1 MDIKRKKRNPQRTVS
16 MNNIHKKIFC
26 TQLILIITLALFL
39 GVSGTLIN
47 IHFEVQKRDQNLQ
60 NIAEAV
66 ANSPLI
72 DEKIENPDD
81 EKTTNTLNE
90 YLDSLKFSLDNIDAI
105 SFVSRDNI
113 RLYHSN
119 HDLIGTEYD
128 GTVPEFEKNLKEY
141 YTANETGPSGSQR
154 RAYAAV
160 YDKSGNYTGF
170 VMAILL
176 LENIKAETLQ
186 ILLIFAL
193 ITIAAILMELI
204 ISAELSNS
212 IKKSLH
218 GYEPN
223 VFSAMFQIRD
233 NILESL
239 NEGVLAVDKN
249 GIVQFANRSA
259 AKMLGK
265 RRSDELINIPFSDC
279 CNDSFIKNVI
289 STGQKEFNIQ
299 EQSIDNTNV
308 LIDCVPIKEEN
319 EVIGA
324 AAILHNREEYTK
336 LMEDLAGTR
345 YLVDSMRA
353 NNHDFTNKLHVILGL
368 IQMEMYD
375 EAVSYIENISIVQR
389 ETISKIMSVVDEPSI
404 AALLIGKS
412 ARASELN
419 IKFVLNGE
427 SHYSKTDFVLPSE
440 LLVTVIGNLIENAY
454 EAMNI
459 KDNAI
464 SKQNELHFG
473 IYSRPDA
480 VMITVDD
487 TGIGIS
493 KSNFEHI
500 FDNGFSTKGE
510 GRGTGLYQV
519 KEMVEGIGGKITVE
533 SQENVGTSF
542 TDSFSK
548 EDLGGALCTRF

>member
-1 MDIKRKKRNPQRTVS
+1 MKIKKNLKNPQKQIS
-16 MNNIHKKIFC
+16 IKNIHRKIFT

-39 GVSGTLIN
+39 GISGTLIN
-47 IHFEVQKRDQNLQ
+47 IHFEVEKRDQNLQ

-66 ANSPLI
+66 ASSPLV
-72 DEKIENPDD
+72 DEKIANPDE
-81 EKTTNTLNE
+81 EKTTALLNE
-90 YLDSLKFSLDNIDAI
+90 YLDSLKISLDNIDVI
-105 SFVSRDNI
+105 SFVSRENI

-119 HDLIGTEYD
+119 HELIGTEYD
-128 GTVPEFEKNLKEY
+128 GAIPEFEKVSKEY
-141 YTANETGPSGSQR
+141 YTANETGPSGSQH

-160 YDKSGNYTGF
+160 YDKNGNYTGF
-170 VMAILL
+170 VMTIML

-186 ILLIFAL
+186 ILFIFAL
-193 ITIAAILMELI
+193 ITIAAILIELI
-204 ISAELSNS
+204 ISAELSSS

-223 VFSAMFQIRD
+223 VFSAMFQVRD

-249 GIVQFANRSA
+249 GVVQFANRSA

-265 RRSDELINIPFSDC
+265 EKTKELANKPFSEC
-279 CNDSFIKNVI
+279 CSDGFIKNVI
-289 STGQKEFNIQ
+289 STGEKEFNIQ
-299 EQSIDNTNV
+299 EQSIDNSNV
-308 LIDCVPIKEEN
+308 LIDCIPIREKDDI
-319 EVIGA
+319 IGA
-324 AAILHNREEYTK
+324 VAILHNREEYTK

-353 NNHDFTNKLHVILGL
+353 NNHDFTNKLHVIMGL
-368 IQMEMYD
+368 IQMGMYN

-419 IKFVLNGE
+419 IKFILSEE
-427 SHYSKTDFVLPSE
+427 SHYSKTDLYLPPE
-440 LLVTVIGNLIENAY
+440 LMVTVIGNLIDNAFD
-454 EAMNI
+454 AMNI
-459 KDNAI
+459 KDI
-464 SKQNELHFG
+464 DRQKELYFC
-473 IYSRPDA
+473 IYSREDA
-480 VMITVDD
+480 LLITIED

-493 KSNFEHI
+493 KDNLEHI

-519 KEMVEGIGGKITVE
+519 KEMVEAIGGKITVE

-542 TDSFSK
+542 TVSFSK
-548 EDLGGALCTRF
+548 

>member
-1 MDIKRKKRNPQRTVS
+1 MKIKKSLKNQYKTIS
-16 MNNIHKKIFC
+16 IKNIHRRIFI
-26 TQLILIITLALFL
+26 TQLVLIVTLALFL

-47 IHFEVQKRDQNLQ
+47 IHFEVEKRDQNLQ

-66 ANSPLI
+66 ASSPLI
-72 DEKIENPDD
+72 DDKIANPDD
-81 EKTTNTLNE
+81 KKTTELLNE
-90 YLDSLKFSLDNIDAI
+90 YLDSLKISLDNIDVI
-105 SFVSRDNI
+105 SFVSRENI

-119 HDLIGTEYD
+119 HELIGTEYD
-128 GTVPEFEKNLKEY
+128 GAIPEFEKVSKEY
-141 YTANETGPSGSQR
+141 YTSNETGPSGSQR

-160 YDKSGNYTGF
+160 YDKNGNYTGF
-170 VMAILL
+170 VMTIML

-186 ILLIFAL
+186 ILFIFAL
-193 ITIAAILMELI
+193 ITVAAILIELI
-204 ISAELSNS
+204 ISAELSSS

-223 VFSAMFQIRD
+223 VFSAMFQVRD

-265 RRSDELINIPFSDC
+265 KKAKELINTPFTDC
-279 CNDSFIKNVI
+279 CNDGFIKNVI
-289 STGQKEFNIQ
+289 STGEKEFNIQ
-299 EQSIDNTNV
+299 EQSIDNSNV
-308 LIDCVPIKEEN
+308 LIDCIPIKEKDDI
-319 EVIGA
+319 IGA
-324 AAILHNREEYTK
+324 VAILHYREEYTK

-353 NNHDFTNKLHVILGL
+353 NNHDFTNKLHVIMGL

-375 EAVSYIENISIVQR
+375 DAVSYIENISIVQR

-419 IKFVLNGE
+419 IKFILNDE
-427 SHYSKTDFVLPSE
+427 SHYSKTDLLLPSE
-440 LLVTVIGNLIENAY
+440 LMVTVIGNLIDNAF
-454 EAMNI
+454 EAINI
-459 KDNAI
+459 KDI
-464 SKQNELHFG
+464 QRQKELRFG
-473 IYSRPDA
+473 IYSRENA
-480 VMITVDD
+480 LLITVED

-493 KSNFEHI
+493 KDNLEHI
-500 FDNGFSTKGE
+500 YDNGFSTKGE

-519 KEMVEGIGGKITVE
+519 KEMVEAIGGKITVE

-542 TDSFSK
+542 TVIFQNKS
-548 EDLGGALCTRF
+548 

>member
-1 MDIKRKKRNPQRTVS
+1 MKIKKNVKNPQKQIS
-16 MNNIHKKIFC
+16 IKNIHRKIFT

-39 GVSGTLIN
+39 GISGTLIN
-47 IHFEVQKRDQNLQ
+47 IHFEIEKRDQNLQ

-66 ANSPLI
+66 ANSPLV
-72 DEKIENPDD
+72 DDKIKNPDD
-81 EKTTNTLNE
+81 KKTTELLNE
-90 YLDSLKFSLDNIDAI
+90 YLDSLKTTLDNIDVI
-105 SFVSRDNI
+105 SFVSRENV

-128 GTVPEFEKNLKEY
+128 GTMPEFEKVSKEY

-160 YDKSGNYTGF
+160 YDKDGNYTGF
-170 VMAILL
+170 VMTIMLL
-176 LENIKAETLQ
+176 KNIKAETLQ
-186 ILLIFAL
+186 ILFIFAL
-193 ITIAAILMELI
+193 ITLAAILMELI

-223 VFSAMFQIRD
+223 VFSAMFQVRD

-259 AKMLGK
+259 AKMLGRK
-265 RRSDELINIPFSDC
+265 KAKELINTPFSDC
-279 CNDSFIKNVI
+279 CNDGFIKNVI
-289 STGQKEFNIQ
+289 NTGEKEFNIQ
-299 EQSIDNTNV
+299 EQSIDNSNV
-308 LIDCVPIKEEN
+308 LIDCIPIREN
-319 EVIGA
+319 EDIIGA
-324 AAILHNREEYTK
+324 VAILHNREEYTK

-353 NNHDFTNKLHVILGL
+353 NNHDFTNKLHVIMGL
-368 IQMEMYD
+368 IQMEMYN

-419 IKFVLNGE
+419 IKFILSEE
-427 SHYSKTDFVLPSE
+427 SHYSKTDLRLPSE
-440 LLVTVIGNLIENAY
+440 LMVTVIGNLIDNAFD
-454 EAMNI
+454 AMNI
-459 KDNAI
+459 KDI
-464 SKQNELHFG
+464 DRQKELRFG
-473 IYSRPDA
+473 IYSREDA
-480 VMITVDD
+480 LLITVDD

-493 KSNFEHI
+493 KNNLKHI

-519 KEMVEGIGGKITVE
+519 KEMLEAVGGKITVE

-542 TDSFSK
+542 TVSFSK
-548 EDLGGALCTRF
+548 

>member
-1 MDIKRKKRNPQRTVS
+1 MKIKTSLKNQYKTIFIK
-16 MNNIHKKIFC
+16 NIHRRIFI
-26 TQLILIITLALFL
+26 TQLVLIVTLALFL

-47 IHFEVQKRDQNLQ
+47 IHFEVEKRDQNLQ

-66 ANSPLI
+66 ASSPLI
-72 DEKIENPDD
+72 DDKIANPDD
-81 EKTTNTLNE
+81 KKTTELLNE
-90 YLDSLKFSLDNIDAI
+90 YLDSLKISLDNIDVI
-105 SFVSRDNI
+105 SFVSRENI

-119 HDLIGTEYD
+119 HELIGTEYD
-128 GTVPEFEKNLKEY
+128 GAIPEFEKVSKEY

-160 YDKSGNYTGF
+160 YDKNGNYTGF
-170 VMAILL
+170 VMTILL

-186 ILLIFAL
+186 ILFIFAL
-193 ITIAAILMELI
+193 ITIAAILIELI
-204 ISAELSNS
+204 ISAELSSS

-223 VFSAMFQIRD
+223 VFSAMFQVRD

-249 GIVQFANRSA
+249 GVVQFANRSA

-265 RRSDELINIPFSDC
+265 KKAKELINTPFTDC
-279 CNDSFIKNVI
+279 CNDGFIKNVI
-289 STGQKEFNIQ
+289 STGEKEFNIQ
-299 EQSIDNTNV
+299 EQSIDNSNV
-308 LIDCVPIKEEN
+308 LIDCIPIKEKDDI
-319 EVIGA
+319 IGA
-324 AAILHNREEYTK
+324 VAILHNREEYTK

-353 NNHDFTNKLHVILGL
+353 NNHDFTNKLHVIMGL

-375 EAVSYIENISIVQR
+375 DAVSYIENISIVQR

-419 IKFVLNGE
+419 IKFILNDE
-427 SHYSKTDFVLPSE
+427 SHYSKTDLLLPSE
-440 LLVTVIGNLIENAY
+440 LMVTVIGNLIDNAF
-454 EAMNI
+454 EAINI
-459 KDNAI
+459 KNI
-464 SKQNELHFG
+464 QRQKELRFG
-473 IYSRPDA
+473 IYSRENA
-480 VMITVDD
+480 LLITVED

-493 KSNFEHI
+493 KDNLEHI
-500 FDNGFSTKGE
+500 YDNGFSTKGE

-519 KEMVEGIGGKITVE
+519 KEMIEAIGGKITVE

-542 TDSFSK
+542 TVIFQNK
-548 EDLGGALCTRF
+548 C

>member
-1 MDIKRKKRNPQRTVS
+1 MKIKKSLKNQYKTIS
-16 MNNIHKKIFC
+16 IKNIHRRIFI
-26 TQLILIITLALFL
+26 TQLVLIVTLALFL

-47 IHFEVQKRDQNLQ
+47 IHFEVEKRDQNLQ

-66 ANSPLI
+66 ASSPLI
-72 DEKIENPDD
+72 DDKIANPDD
-81 EKTTNTLNE
+81 KKTTELLNE
-90 YLDSLKFSLDNIDAI
+90 YLDSLKISLDNIDVI
-105 SFVSRDNI
+105 SFVSRENI

-119 HDLIGTEYD
+119 HELIGTEYD
-128 GTVPEFEKNLKEY
+128 GAIPEFEKVSKEY

-160 YDKSGNYTGF
+160 YDKNGNYTGF
-170 VMAILL
+170 VMTIML

-186 ILLIFAL
+186 ILFIFAL
-193 ITIAAILMELI
+193 ITVAAILIELI
-204 ISAELSNS
+204 ISAELSSS

-223 VFSAMFQIRD
+223 VFSAMFQVRD

-249 GIVQFANRSA
+249 GVVQFANRSA

-265 RRSDELINIPFSDC
+265 KKAKELINTPFTDC
-279 CNDSFIKNVI
+279 CNDGFIKNVI
-289 STGQKEFNIQ
+289 STGEKEFNIQ
-299 EQSIDNTNV
+299 EQSIDNSNV
-308 LIDCVPIKEEN
+308 LIDCIPIKEKDDI
-319 EVIGA
+319 IGA
-324 AAILHNREEYTK
+324 VAILHNREEYTK

-353 NNHDFTNKLHVILGL
+353 NNHDFTNKLHVIMGL

-375 EAVSYIENISIVQR
+375 DAVSYIENISIVQR

-419 IKFVLNGE
+419 IKFILNDE
-427 SHYSKTDFVLPSE
+427 SHYSKTDLLLPSE
-440 LLVTVIGNLIENAY
+440 LMVTVIGNLIDNAF
-454 EAMNI
+454 EAINI
-459 KDNAI
+459 KDI
-464 SKQNELHFG
+464 QRQKELRFG
-473 IYSRPDA
+473 IYSRENA
-480 VMITVDD
+480 LLITVED

-493 KSNFEHI
+493 KDNLEHI
-500 FDNGFSTKGE
+500 YDNGFSTKGE

-519 KEMVEGIGGKITVE
+519 KEMVEAIGGKITVE

-542 TDSFSK
+542 TVIFQNKS
-548 EDLGGALCTRF
+548 

>member
-1 MDIKRKKRNPQRTVS
+1 MKIKKSLKNQYKTIS
-16 MNNIHKKIFC
+16 IKNIHRRIFI
-26 TQLILIITLALFL
+26 TQLVLIVTLALFL

-47 IHFEVQKRDQNLQ
+47 IHFEVEKRDQNLQ

-66 ANSPLI
+66 ASSPLI
-72 DEKIENPDD
+72 DDKIANPDD
-81 EKTTNTLNE
+81 KKTTELLNE
-90 YLDSLKFSLDNIDAI
+90 YLDSLKISLDNIDVI
-105 SFVSRDNI
+105 SFVSRENI

-119 HDLIGTEYD
+119 HELIGTEYD
-128 GTVPEFEKNLKEY
+128 GAIPEFEKVSKEY
-141 YTANETGPSGSQR
+141 YTSNETGPSGSQR

-160 YDKSGNYTGF
+160 YDKNGNYTGF
-170 VMAILL
+170 VMTILL

-186 ILLIFAL
+186 ILFIFAL
-193 ITIAAILMELI
+193 ITIAAILIELI
-204 ISAELSNS
+204 ISAELSSS

-223 VFSAMFQIRD
+223 VFSAMFQVRD

-265 RRSDELINIPFSDC
+265 KKAKELINTPFTDC
-279 CNDSFIKNVI
+279 CNDGFIKNVI
-289 STGQKEFNIQ
+289 STGEKEFNIQ
-299 EQSIDNTNV
+299 EQSIDNSNV
-308 LIDCVPIKEEN
+308 LLDCIPIKEKDDI
-319 EVIGA
+319 IGA
-324 AAILHNREEYTK
+324 VAILHNREEYTK

-353 NNHDFTNKLHVILGL
+353 NNHDFTNKLHVIMGL

-375 EAVSYIENISIVQR
+375 DAVSYIENISIVQR

-419 IKFVLNGE
+419 IKFILNDE
-427 SHYSKTDFVLPSE
+427 SHYSKTDLLLPSE
-440 LLVTVIGNLIENAY
+440 LMVTVIGNLIDNAF
-454 EAMNI
+454 EAINI
-459 KDNAI
+459 KDI
-464 SKQNELHFG
+464 QRQKELRFG
-473 IYSRPDA
+473 IYSRENA
-480 VMITVDD
+480 LLITVED

-493 KSNFEHI
+493 KDNLEHI
-500 FDNGFSTKGE
+500 YDNGFSTKGE

-519 KEMVEGIGGKITVE
+519 KEMVEAIGGKITVE

-542 TDSFSK
+542 TVIFQNKS
-548 EDLGGALCTRF
+548 

>member
-1 MDIKRKKRNPQRTVS
+1 MKIKKNFKIPQKQIS
-16 MNNIHKKIFC
+16 IKNIHRKIFT

-39 GVSGTLIN
+39 GISGTLIN
-47 IHFEVQKRDQNLQ
+47 IHFEIDKRDQNLQ

-66 ANSPLI
+66 ANSPLV
-72 DEKIENPDD
+72 DDKIENPDD
-81 EKTTNTLNE
+81 EKTTELLNE
-90 YLDSLKFSLDNIDAI
+90 YLDSLKTTLDNIDVI
-105 SFVSRDNI
+105 SFVSRDNV

-128 GTVPEFEKNLKEY
+128 GTIPEFEKVSKEY

-160 YDKSGNYTGF
+160 YDKNGNYPGF
-170 VMAILL
+170 VMTIML

-186 ILLIFAL
+186 ILFIFAL
-193 ITIAAILMELI
+193 ITIAAILIELI
-204 ISAELSNS
+204 ISAELSSS

-223 VFSAMFQIRD
+223 VFSAMFQVRD

-249 GIVQFANRSA
+249 GVVQFANRSA

-265 RRSDELINIPFSDC
+265 EKSKELIIAPFTDC
-279 CNDSFIKNVI
+279 CNDGFIQNVI
-289 STGQKEFNIQ
+289 RTGEKEFNIQ
-299 EQSIDNTNV
+299 EQSIDNSNV
-308 LIDCVPIKEEN
+308 LIDCIPIKEKDDI
-319 EVIGA
+319 IGA
-324 AAILHNREEYTK
+324 VAILHNREEYTK

-353 NNHDFTNKLHVILGL
+353 NNHDFTNKLHVIMGL

-375 EAVSYIENISIVQR
+375 DAVSYIENISIVQR

-419 IKFVLNGE
+419 IKFILNDE
-427 SHYSKTDFVLPSE
+427 SHYSKTDLLLPSE
-440 LLVTVIGNLIENAY
+440 LMVTVIGNLIDNAF
-454 EAMNI
+454 EAINI
-459 KDNAI
+459 KDI
-464 SKQNELHFG
+464 QRQKELRFG
-473 IYSRPDA
+473 IYSRENA
-480 VMITVDD
+480 LLITVED

-493 KSNFEHI
+493 KDNLEHI
-500 FDNGFSTKGE
+500 YDNGFSTKGE

-519 KEMVEGIGGKITVE
+519 KEMIEAIGGKITVE

-542 TDSFSK
+542 TVIFQNKS
-548 EDLGGALCTRF
+548 

>member
-1 MDIKRKKRNPQRTVS
+1 MKIKKNLKKPQKRIS
-16 MNNIHKKIFC
+16 IKNIHQKIFT
-26 TQLILIITLALFL
+26 TQLTLIITLALFL
-39 GVSGTLIN
+39 GISGTLIN
-47 IHFEVQKRDQNLQ
+47 IHFEIEKRDQNLQ

-66 ANSPLI
+66 ANSPLV
-72 DEKIENPDD
+72 DDKIKNPDD
-81 EKTTNTLNE
+81 EKTTELLNE
-90 YLDSLKFSLDNIDAI
+90 YLDSLKTTLDNIDVI
-105 SFVSRDNI
+105 SFVSRDNV

-119 HDLIGTEYD
+119 HELIGTEYD
-128 GTVPEFEKNLKEY
+128 GTIPEFEKVSKEY

-160 YDKSGNYTGF
+160 YDKDGNYTGF
-170 VMAILL
+170 VMTIML

-186 ILLIFAL
+186 ILFIFAL

-204 ISAELSNS
+204 ISAELSSS

-223 VFSAMFQIRD
+223 VFSAMFQVRD

-249 GIVQFANRSA
+249 GVVQFANRSA

-265 RRSDELINIPFSDC
+265 KKAKELINTPFTEC
-279 CNDSFIKNVI
+279 CNDAFIKNVI
-289 STGQKEFNIQ
+289 STGEKEFNIQ
-299 EQSIDNTNV
+299 EQSIDNSNV
-308 LIDCVPIKEEN
+308 LIDCIPIREN
-319 EVIGA
+319 EDIIGA
-324 AAILHNREEYTK
+324 VAILHNREEYTK

-353 NNHDFTNKLHVILGL
+353 NNHDFTNKLHVIMGL
-368 IQMEMYD
+368 IQMELYN

-419 IKFVLNGE
+419 IKFILSEE
-427 SHYSKTDFVLPSE
+427 SHYSKTDLYLPSE
-440 LLVTVIGNLIENAY
+440 LMVTIVGNLIDNAFD
-454 EAMNI
+454 AMNI
-459 KDNAI
+459 KDIARQ
-464 SKQNELHFG
+464 KELHFG
-473 IYSRPDA
+473 IYSREDA
-480 VMITVDD
+480 LLITVDD
-487 TGIGIS
+487 TGVGIS
-493 KSNFEHI
+493 KNNLEHI

-519 KEMVEGIGGKITVE
+519 KEMLEAVGGKITVE

-542 TDSFSK
+542 TVSFSK
-548 EDLGGALCTRF
+548 

>member
-1 MDIKRKKRNPQRTVS
+1 MKIKKNLKNHHKTIS
-16 MNNIHKKIFC
+16 IKNIYRRIFI
-26 TQLILIITLALFL
+26 TQLVLIVTLALFL

-47 IHFEVQKRDQNLQ
+47 IHFEVEKRDQNLQ

-66 ANSPLI
+66 ASSPLI
-72 DEKIENPDD
+72 DDKIANPDD
-81 EKTTNTLNE
+81 KKTTELLNE
-90 YLDSLKFSLDNIDAI
+90 YLDSLKISLDNIDVI
-105 SFVSRDNI
+105 SFVSRENI

-119 HDLIGTEYD
+119 HELIGTEYD
-128 GTVPEFEKNLKEY
+128 GAIPKFEKVSKEY

-160 YDKSGNYTGF
+160 YDKNGNYTGF
-170 VMAILL
+170 VMTILL

-186 ILLIFAL
+186 ILFIFAL
-193 ITIAAILMELI
+193 ITIAAILIELI
-204 ISAELSNS
+204 ISAELSSS

-223 VFSAMFQIRD
+223 VFSAMFQVRD

-265 RRSDELINIPFSDC
+265 KKAKELINTPFTDC
-279 CNDSFIKNVI
+279 CNDGFIKNVI
-289 STGQKEFNIQ
+289 STGEKEFNIQ
-299 EQSIDNTNV
+299 EQSIDNSNV
-308 LIDCVPIKEEN
+308 LIDCIPIKEKDDI
-319 EVIGA
+319 IGA
-324 AAILHNREEYTK
+324 VAILHNREEYTK

-353 NNHDFTNKLHVILGL
+353 NNHDFTNKLHVIMGL

-375 EAVSYIENISIVQR
+375 DAVSYIENISIVQR

-419 IKFVLNGE
+419 IKFILNDE
-427 SHYSKTDFVLPSE
+427 SHYSKTDLLLPSE
-440 LLVTVIGNLIENAY
+440 LMVTVIGNLIDNAF
-454 EAMNI
+454 EAINI
-459 KDNAI
+459 KDI
-464 SKQNELHFG
+464 QRQKELRFG
-473 IYSRPDA
+473 IYSRENA
-480 VMITVDD
+480 LLITVED

-493 KSNFEHI
+493 KDNLEHI
-500 FDNGFSTKGE
+500 YDNGFSTKGE

-519 KEMVEGIGGKITVE
+519 KEMVEAIGGKITVE

-542 TDSFSK
+542 TVIFQNKS
-548 EDLGGALCTRF
+548 

>member
-1 MDIKRKKRNPQRTVS
+1 MKIKKNLKNHHKTIS
-16 MNNIHKKIFC
+16 IKNIYRRIFI
-26 TQLILIITLALFL
+26 TQLVLIVTLALFL

-47 IHFEVQKRDQNLQ
+47 IHFEVEKRDQNLQ

-66 ANSPLI
+66 ASSPLI
-72 DEKIENPDD
+72 DDKIANPDD
-81 EKTTNTLNE
+81 KKTTELLNE
-90 YLDSLKFSLDNIDAI
+90 YLDSLKISLDNIDVI
-105 SFVSRDNI
+105 SFVNRENI

-119 HDLIGTEYD
+119 HELIGTEYD
-128 GTVPEFEKNLKEY
+128 GAIPKFEKVSKEY

-160 YDKSGNYTGF
+160 YDKNGNYTGF
-170 VMAILL
+170 VMTIML

-186 ILLIFAL
+186 ILFIFAL
-193 ITIAAILMELI
+193 ITIAAILIELI
-204 ISAELSNS
+204 ISAELSSS

-223 VFSAMFQIRD
+223 VFSAMFQVRD

-249 GIVQFANRSA
+249 GVVQFANRSA

-265 RRSDELINIPFSDC
+265 KKVTELINTPFTDC
-279 CNDSFIKNVI
+279 CNDGFIKNVI
-289 STGQKEFNIQ
+289 STGEKEFNIQ
-299 EQSIDNTNV
+299 EQSIDNSNI
-308 LIDCVPIKEEN
+308 LIDCIPIREKDDI
-319 EVIGA
+319 IGA
-324 AAILHNREEYTK
+324 VAILHNREEYTK

-353 NNHDFTNKLHVILGL
+353 NNHDFTNKLHVIMGL

-375 EAVSYIENISIVQR
+375 DAVSYIENISIVQR

-419 IKFVLNGE
+419 IKFILNDE
-427 SHYSKTDFVLPSE
+427 SHYSKTDLLLPSE
-440 LLVTVIGNLIENAY
+440 LMVTVIGNLIDNAF
-454 EAMNI
+454 EAINI
-459 KDNAI
+459 KDI
-464 SKQNELHFG
+464 QRQKELRFG
-473 IYSRPDA
+473 IYSRENA
-480 VMITVDD
+480 LLITVED

-493 KSNFEHI
+493 KDNLEHI
-500 FDNGFSTKGE
+500 YDNGFSTKGE

-519 KEMVEGIGGKITVE
+519 KEMVEAIGGKITVE

-542 TDSFSK
+542 TVIFQNKS
-548 EDLGGALCTRF
+548 

>member
-1 MDIKRKKRNPQRTVS
+1 MKIKKSLKNQYKTIS
-16 MNNIHKKIFC
+16 IKNIHRRIFI
-26 TQLILIITLALFL
+26 TQLVLIVTLALFL

-47 IHFEVQKRDQNLQ
+47 IHFEVEKRDQNLQ

-66 ANSPLI
+66 ASSPLI
-72 DEKIENPDD
+72 DDKIANPDD
-81 EKTTNTLNE
+81 KKTTELLNE
-90 YLDSLKFSLDNIDAI
+90 YLDSLKISLDNIDVI
-105 SFVSRDNI
+105 SFVSRENI

-119 HDLIGTEYD
+119 HELIGTEYD
-128 GTVPEFEKNLKEY
+128 GAIPEFEKVSKEY
-141 YTANETGPSGSQR
+141 YTSNETGPSGSQR

-160 YDKSGNYTGF
+160 YDKNGNYTGF
-170 VMAILL
+170 VMTILL

-186 ILLIFAL
+186 ILFIFAL
-193 ITIAAILMELI
+193 ITIAAILIELI
-204 ISAELSNS
+204 ISAELSSS

-223 VFSAMFQIRD
+223 VFSAMFQVRD

-249 GIVQFANRSA
+249 GVVQFANRSA

-265 RRSDELINIPFSDC
+265 KKAKELINTPFTDC
-279 CNDSFIKNVI
+279 CNDGFIKNVI
-289 STGQKEFNIQ
+289 STGEKEFNIQ
-299 EQSIDNTNV
+299 EQSIDNSNV
-308 LIDCVPIKEEN
+308 LIDCIPIKEKDDI
-319 EVIGA
+319 IGA
-324 AAILHNREEYTK
+324 VAILHNREEYTK

-353 NNHDFTNKLHVILGL
+353 NNHDFTNKLHVIMGL

-375 EAVSYIENISIVQR
+375 DAVSYIENISIVQR

-419 IKFVLNGE
+419 IKFILNDE
-427 SHYSKTDFVLPSE
+427 SHYSKTDLLLPSE
-440 LLVTVIGNLIENAY
+440 LMVTVIGNLIDNAF
-454 EAMNI
+454 EAINI
-459 KDNAI
+459 KNI
-464 SKQNELHFG
+464 QRQKELRFG
-473 IYSRPDA
+473 IYSRENA
-480 VMITVDD
+480 LLITVED

-493 KSNFEHI
+493 KDNLEHI
-500 FDNGFSTKGE
+500 YDNGFSTKGE

-519 KEMVEGIGGKITVE
+519 KEMVEAIGGKITVE

-542 TDSFSK
+542 TVIFQNKS
-548 EDLGGALCTRF
+548 

>member
-1 MDIKRKKRNPQRTVS
+1 MKIKKNLKNHHKTIS
-16 MNNIHKKIFC
+16 IKNIYRRIFI
-26 TQLILIITLALFL
+26 TQLVLIVTLALFL

-47 IHFEVQKRDQNLQ
+47 IHFEVEKRDQNLQ

-66 ANSPLI
+66 ASSPLI
-72 DEKIENPDD
+72 DDKIANPDD
-81 EKTTNTLNE
+81 KKTTELLNE
-90 YLDSLKFSLDNIDAI
+90 YLDSLKISLDNIDVI
-105 SFVSRDNI
+105 SFVSRENI

-119 HDLIGTEYD
+119 HELIGTEYD
-128 GTVPEFEKNLKEY
+128 GAIPEFERVSKEY
-141 YTANETGPSGSQR
+141 YTSNETGPSGSQR

-160 YDKSGNYTGF
+160 YDKNGNYTGF
-170 VMAILL
+170 VMTILL

-186 ILLIFAL
+186 ILFIFAL
-193 ITIAAILMELI
+193 ITIAAILIELI
-204 ISAELSNS
+204 ISAELSSS

-223 VFSAMFQIRD
+223 VFSAMFQVRD

-265 RRSDELINIPFSDC
+265 KKAKELINTPFTDC
-279 CNDSFIKNVI
+279 CNDGFIKNVI
-289 STGQKEFNIQ
+289 STGEKEFNIQ
-299 EQSIDNTNV
+299 EQSIDNSNV
-308 LIDCVPIKEEN
+308 LIDCIPIKEKDDI
-319 EVIGA
+319 IGA
-324 AAILHNREEYTK
+324 VAILHNREEYTK

-353 NNHDFTNKLHVILGL
+353 NNHDFTNKLHVIMGL

-375 EAVSYIENISIVQR
+375 DAVSYIENISIVQR

-419 IKFVLNGE
+419 IKFILNDE
-427 SHYSKTDFVLPSE
+427 SHYSKTDLLLPSE
-440 LLVTVIGNLIENAY
+440 LMVTVIGNLIDNAF
-454 EAMNI
+454 EAINI
-459 KDNAI
+459 KDI
-464 SKQNELHFG
+464 QRQKELRFG
-473 IYSRPDA
+473 IYSRENA
-480 VMITVDD
+480 LLITVED

-493 KSNFEHI
+493 KDNLEHI
-500 FDNGFSTKGE
+500 YDNGFSTKGE

-519 KEMVEGIGGKITVE
+519 KEMVEAIGGKITVE

-542 TDSFSK
+542 TVIFQNKS
-548 EDLGGALCTRF
+548 

>member
-1 MDIKRKKRNPQRTVS
+1 MKIKKSLKNQYKTIS
-16 MNNIHKKIFC
+16 IKNIHRRIFI
-26 TQLILIITLALFL
+26 TQLVLIVTLALFL

-47 IHFEVQKRDQNLQ
+47 IHFEVEKRDQNLQ

-66 ANSPLI
+66 ASSPLI
-72 DEKIENPDD
+72 DDKIANPDD
-81 EKTTNTLNE
+81 KKTTELLNE
-90 YLDSLKFSLDNIDAI
+90 YLDSLKISLDNIDVI
-105 SFVSRDNI
+105 SFVSRENI

-119 HDLIGTEYD
+119 HELIGTEYD
-128 GTVPEFEKNLKEY
+128 GAIPEFEKVSKEY
-141 YTANETGPSGSQR
+141 YTSNETGPSGSQR

-160 YDKSGNYTGF
+160 YDKNGNYTGF
-170 VMAILL
+170 VMTILL

-186 ILLIFAL
+186 ILFIFAL
-193 ITIAAILMELI
+193 ITIAAILIELI
-204 ISAELSNS
+204 ISAELSSS

-223 VFSAMFQIRD
+223 VFSAMFQVRD

-249 GIVQFANRSA
+249 GVVQFANRSA
-259 AKMLGK
+259 AKIFGK
-265 RRSDELINIPFSDC
+265 KKAKELINTPFTDC
-279 CNDSFIKNVI
+279 CNDGFIKNVI
-289 STGQKEFNIQ
+289 STGEKEFNIQ
-299 EQSIDNTNV
+299 EQSIDNSNV
-308 LIDCVPIKEEN
+308 LIDCIPIKEKDDI
-319 EVIGA
+319 IGA
-324 AAILHNREEYTK
+324 VAILHNREEYTK

-353 NNHDFTNKLHVILGL
+353 NNHDFTNKLHVIMGL

-375 EAVSYIENISIVQR
+375 DAVSYIENISIVQR

-419 IKFVLNGE
+419 IKFILNDE
-427 SHYSKTDFVLPSE
+427 SHYSKTDLLLPSE
-440 LLVTVIGNLIENAY
+440 LMVTVIGNLIDNAF
-454 EAMNI
+454 EAINI
-459 KDNAI
+459 KDI
-464 SKQNELHFG
+464 QRQKELRFG
-473 IYSRPDA
+473 IYSRENA
-480 VMITVDD
+480 LLITVED

-493 KSNFEHI
+493 KDNLEHI
-500 FDNGFSTKGE
+500 YDNGFSTKGE

-519 KEMVEGIGGKITVE
+519 KEMVEAIGGKITVE

-542 TDSFSK
+542 TVIFQNKS
-548 EDLGGALCTRF
+548 

>member
-1 MDIKRKKRNPQRTVS
+1 MKIKKSLKNQYKTIS
-16 MNNIHKKIFC
+16 IKNIHRRIFI
-26 TQLILIITLALFL
+26 TQLVLIVTLALFL

-47 IHFEVQKRDQNLQ
+47 IHFEVEKRDQNLQ

-66 ANSPLI
+66 ASSPLI
-72 DEKIENPDD
+72 DDKIANPDD
-81 EKTTNTLNE
+81 KKTTELLNE
-90 YLDSLKFSLDNIDAI
+90 YLDSLKISLDNIDVI
-105 SFVSRDNI
+105 SFVSRENI

-119 HDLIGTEYD
+119 HELIGTEYD
-128 GTVPEFEKNLKEY
+128 GAIPEFEKVSKEY
-141 YTANETGPSGSQR
+141 YTSNETGPSGSQR

-160 YDKSGNYTGF
+160 YDKNGNYTGF
-170 VMAILL
+170 VMTIML

-186 ILLIFAL
+186 ILFIFAL
-193 ITIAAILMELI
+193 ITVAAILIELI
-204 ISAELSNS
+204 ISAELSSS

-223 VFSAMFQIRD
+223 VFSAMFQVRD

-249 GIVQFANRSA
+249 GVVQFANRSA
-259 AKMLGK
+259 AKMFGK
-265 RRSDELINIPFSDC
+265 KKAKELINTPFTDC
-279 CNDSFIKNVI
+279 CNDGFIKNVI
-289 STGQKEFNIQ
+289 STGEKEFNIQ
-299 EQSIDNTNV
+299 EQSIDNSNV
-308 LIDCVPIKEEN
+308 LIDCIPIKEKDDI
-319 EVIGA
+319 IGA
-324 AAILHNREEYTK
+324 VAILHNREEYTK

-353 NNHDFTNKLHVILGL
+353 NNHDFTNKLHVIMGL

-375 EAVSYIENISIVQR
+375 DAVSYIENISIVQR

-419 IKFVLNGE
+419 VKFILNDE
-427 SHYSKTDFVLPSE
+427 SHYSKTDLLLPSE
-440 LLVTVIGNLIENAY
+440 LMVTVIGNLIDNAF
-454 EAMNI
+454 EAINI
-459 KDNAI
+459 KDI
-464 SKQNELHFG
+464 QRQKELRFG
-473 IYSRPDA
+473 IYSRENA
-480 VMITVDD
+480 LLITVED

-493 KSNFEHI
+493 KDNLEHI
-500 FDNGFSTKGE
+500 YDNGFSTKGE

-519 KEMVEGIGGKITVE
+519 KEMVEAIGGKITVE

-542 TDSFSK
+542 TVIFQNKS
-548 EDLGGALCTRF
+548 

>member
-1 MDIKRKKRNPQRTVS
+1 MKIKKSLKNQYKTIS
-16 MNNIHKKIFC
+16 IKNIHRRIFI
-26 TQLILIITLALFL
+26 TQLVLIVTLALFL

-47 IHFEVQKRDQNLQ
+47 IHFEVEKRDQNLQ

-66 ANSPLI
+66 ASSPLI
-72 DEKIENPDD
+72 DDKIANPDD
-81 EKTTNTLNE
+81 KKTTELLNE
-90 YLDSLKFSLDNIDAI
+90 YLDSLKISLDNIDVI
-105 SFVSRDNI
+105 SFVSRENI

-119 HDLIGTEYD
+119 HELIGTEYD
-128 GTVPEFEKNLKEY
+128 GAIPEFERVSKEY
-141 YTANETGPSGSQR
+141 YTSNETGPSGSQR

-160 YDKSGNYTGF
+160 YDKNGNYTGF
-170 VMAILL
+170 VMTILL

-186 ILLIFAL
+186 ILFIFAL
-193 ITIAAILMELI
+193 ITIAAILIELI
-204 ISAELSNS
+204 ISAELSSS

-223 VFSAMFQIRD
+223 VFSAMFQVRD

-249 GIVQFANRSA
+249 GVVQFANRSA

-265 RRSDELINIPFSDC
+265 KKAKELINTPFTDC
-279 CNDSFIKNVI
+279 CNDGFIKNVI
-289 STGQKEFNIQ
+289 STGEKEFNIQ
-299 EQSIDNTNV
+299 EQSIDNSNV
-308 LIDCVPIKEEN
+308 LIDCIPIKEKDDI
-319 EVIGA
+319 IGA
-324 AAILHNREEYTK
+324 VAILHNREEYTK

-353 NNHDFTNKLHVILGL
+353 NNHDFTNKLHVIMGL

-375 EAVSYIENISIVQR
+375 DAVSYIENISIVQR

-419 IKFVLNGE
+419 IKFILNDE
-427 SHYSKTDFVLPSE
+427 SHYSKTDLLLPSE
-440 LLVTVIGNLIENAY
+440 LMVTVIGNLIDNAF
-454 EAMNI
+454 EAINI
-459 KDNAI
+459 KDI
-464 SKQNELHFG
+464 QRQKELRFG
-473 IYSRPDA
+473 IYSRENA
-480 VMITVDD
+480 LLITVED

-493 KSNFEHI
+493 KDNLEHI
-500 FDNGFSTKGE
+500 YDNGFSTKGE

-519 KEMVEGIGGKITVE
+519 KEMVEAIGGKITVE

-542 TDSFSK
+542 TVIFQNKS
-548 EDLGGALCTRF
+548 

>member
-1 MDIKRKKRNPQRTVS
+1 MKIKKSLKNQYKTIS
-16 MNNIHKKIFC
+16 IKNIHRRIFI
-26 TQLILIITLALFL
+26 TQLVLIVTLALFL

-47 IHFEVQKRDQNLQ
+47 IHFEVEKRDQNLQ

-66 ANSPLI
+66 ASSPLI
-72 DEKIENPDD
+72 DDKIANPDD
-81 EKTTNTLNE
+81 KKTTELLNE
-90 YLDSLKFSLDNIDAI
+90 YLDSLKISLDNIDVI
-105 SFVSRDNI
+105 SFVSRENI

-119 HDLIGTEYD
+119 HELIGTEYD
-128 GTVPEFEKNLKEY
+128 GAIPEFEKVSKEY
-141 YTANETGPSGSQR
+141 YTSNETGPSGSQR

-160 YDKSGNYTGF
+160 YDKNGNYTGF
-170 VMAILL
+170 VMTILL

-186 ILLIFAL
+186 ILFIFAL
-193 ITIAAILMELI
+193 ITIAAILIELI
-204 ISAELSNS
+204 ISAELSSS

-223 VFSAMFQIRD
+223 VFSAMFQVRD

-265 RRSDELINIPFSDC
+265 KKAKELINTPFTDC
-279 CNDSFIKNVI
+279 CNDGFIKNVI
-289 STGQKEFNIQ
+289 STGEKEFNIQ
-299 EQSIDNTNV
+299 EQSIDNSNV
-308 LIDCVPIKEEN
+308 LIDCIPIKEKDDI
-319 EVIGA
+319 IGA
-324 AAILHNREEYTK
+324 VAILHNREEYTK

-353 NNHDFTNKLHVILGL
+353 NNHDFTNKLHVIMGL

-375 EAVSYIENISIVQR
+375 DAVSYIENISIVQR

-419 IKFVLNGE
+419 IKFILNDE
-427 SHYSKTDFVLPSE
+427 SHYSKTDLLLPSE
-440 LLVTVIGNLIENAY
+440 LMVTVIGNLIDNAF
-454 EAMNI
+454 EAINI
-459 KDNAI
+459 KDI
-464 SKQNELHFG
+464 QRQKELRFG
-473 IYSRPDA
+473 IYSRENA
-480 VMITVDD
+480 LLITVED

-493 KSNFEHI
+493 KDNLEHI
-500 FDNGFSTKGE
+500 YDNGFSTKGE

-519 KEMVEGIGGKITVE
+519 KEMVEAIGGKITVE

-542 TDSFSK
+542 TVIFQNK
-548 EDLGGALCTRF
+548 C

>member
-1 MDIKRKKRNPQRTVS
+1 MKIKKSLKNQYKTIS
-16 MNNIHKKIFC
+16 IKNIHRRIFI
-26 TQLILIITLALFL
+26 TQLVLIVTLALFL

-47 IHFEVQKRDQNLQ
+47 IHFEVEKRDQNLQ

-66 ANSPLI
+66 ASSPLI
-72 DEKIENPDD
+72 DDKIANPDD
-81 EKTTNTLNE
+81 KKTTELLNE
-90 YLDSLKFSLDNIDAI
+90 YLDSLKISLDNIDVI
-105 SFVSRDNI
+105 SFVSRENI

-119 HDLIGTEYD
+119 HELIGTEYD
-128 GTVPEFEKNLKEY
+128 GAIPEFEKVSKEY
-141 YTANETGPSGSQR
+141 YTSNETGPSGSQR

-160 YDKSGNYTGF
+160 YDKNGNYTGF
-170 VMAILL
+170 VMTILF

-186 ILLIFAL
+186 ILFIFAL
-193 ITIAAILMELI
+193 ITIAAILIELI
-204 ISAELSNS
+204 ISAELSSS

-223 VFSAMFQIRD
+223 VFSAMFQVRD
-233 NILESL
+233 NILETL

-249 GIVQFANRSA
+249 GVVQFANRSA

-265 RRSDELINIPFSDC
+265 KKAKELINTPFTDC
-279 CNDSFIKNVI
+279 CNDGFIKNVI
-289 STGQKEFNIQ
+289 STGEKEFNIQ
-299 EQSIDNTNV
+299 EQSIDNSNV
-308 LIDCVPIKEEN
+308 LIDCIPIKEKDDI
-319 EVIGA
+319 IGA
-324 AAILHNREEYTK
+324 VAILHNREEYTK

-353 NNHDFTNKLHVILGL
+353 NNHDFTNKLHVIMGL

-375 EAVSYIENISIVQR
+375 DAVSYIENISIVQR

-419 IKFVLNGE
+419 VKFILNDE
-427 SHYSKTDFVLPSE
+427 SHYSKTDLLLPSE
-440 LLVTVIGNLIENAY
+440 LMVTVIGNLIDNAF
-454 EAMNI
+454 EAINI
-459 KDNAI
+459 KNI
-464 SKQNELHFG
+464 QRQKELRFG
-473 IYSRPDA
+473 IYSRENA
-480 VMITVDD
+480 LLITVED

-493 KSNFEHI
+493 KDNLEHI
-500 FDNGFSTKGE
+500 YDNGFSTKGE

-519 KEMVEGIGGKITVE
+519 KEMVEAIGGKITVE

-542 TDSFSK
+542 TVIFQNKS
-548 EDLGGALCTRF
+548 

>member
-1 MDIKRKKRNPQRTVS
+1 MKIKKSLKNQYKTIS
-16 MNNIHKKIFC
+16 IKNIHRRIFI
-26 TQLILIITLALFL
+26 TQLVLIVTLALFL

-47 IHFEVQKRDQNLQ
+47 IHFEVEKRDQNLQ

-66 ANSPLI
+66 ASSPLI
-72 DEKIENPDD
+72 DDKIANPDD
-81 EKTTNTLNE
+81 KKTTELLNE
-90 YLDSLKFSLDNIDAI
+90 YLDSLKISLDNIDVI
-105 SFVSRDNI
+105 SFVSRENI

-119 HDLIGTEYD
+119 HELIGTEYD
-128 GTVPEFEKNLKEY
+128 GAIPKFEKVSKEY

-160 YDKSGNYTGF
+160 YDKNGNYTGF
-170 VMAILL
+170 VMTILL

-186 ILLIFAL
+186 ILFIFAL
-193 ITIAAILMELI
+193 ITIAAILIELI
-204 ISAELSNS
+204 ISAELSSS

-223 VFSAMFQIRD
+223 VFSAMFQVRD

-249 GIVQFANRSA
+249 GVVQFANRSA
-259 AKMLGK
+259 AKMFGK
-265 RRSDELINIPFSDC
+265 KKAKELINTPFTDC
-279 CNDSFIKNVI
+279 CNDGFIKNVI
-289 STGQKEFNIQ
+289 STGEKEFNIQ
-299 EQSIDNTNV
+299 EQSIDNSNV
-308 LIDCVPIKEEN
+308 LIDCIPIKEKDDI
-319 EVIGA
+319 IGA
-324 AAILHNREEYTK
+324 VAILHNREEYTK

-353 NNHDFTNKLHVILGL
+353 NNHDFTNKLHVIMGL

-375 EAVSYIENISIVQR
+375 DAVSYIENISIVQR

-419 IKFVLNGE
+419 IKFILNDE
-427 SHYSKTDFVLPSE
+427 SHYSKTDLLLPSE
-440 LLVTVIGNLIENAY
+440 LMVTVIGNLIDNAF
-454 EAMNI
+454 EAINI
-459 KDNAI
+459 KDI
-464 SKQNELHFG
+464 QRQKELRFG
-473 IYSRPDA
+473 IYSRENA
-480 VMITVDD
+480 LLITVED

-493 KSNFEHI
+493 KDNLEHI
-500 FDNGFSTKGE
+500 YDNGFSTKGE

-519 KEMVEGIGGKITVE
+519 KEMVEAIGGKITVE

-542 TDSFSK
+542 TVIFQNKS
-548 EDLGGALCTRF
+548 

>member
-1 MDIKRKKRNPQRTVS
+1 MKIKKNLKKPQKQIS
-16 MNNIHKKIFC
+16 IKNIHRKIFT

-47 IHFEVQKRDQNLQ
+47 IHFEIDKRDQNLQ

-66 ANSPLI
+66 ANSPLV
-72 DEKIENPDD
+72 DDKIENPDD
-81 EKTTNTLNE
+81 KKTTELLNE
-90 YLDSLKFSLDNIDAI
+90 YLDSLKITLENIDVI
-105 SFVSRDNI
+105 SFVSRDNV
-113 RLYHSN
+113 RMYHTN
-119 HDLIGTEYD
+119 HDLIGTAYD
-128 GTVPEFEKNLKEY
+128 GTTPEFEKVSKEY

-160 YDKSGNYTGF
+160 YDKNGNYTGF
-170 VMAILL
+170 VMAIML
-176 LENIKAETLQ
+176 LENIKTETLQ
-186 ILLIFAL
+186 ILFIFAL
-193 ITIAAILMELI
+193 ITIAAILIELI
-204 ISAELSNS
+204 ISAELSKS

-223 VFSAMFQIRD
+223 VFSAMFQVRD

-249 GIVQFANRSA
+249 GVVQFANHSA

-265 RRSDELINIPFSDC
+265 DKATELINTPFTDC
-279 CNDSFIKNVI
+279 CNDGFIKNVI
-289 STGQKEFNIQ
+289 STGKKEFNIH
-299 EQSIDNTNV
+299 EQSIVNSNV
-308 LIDCVPIKEEN
+308 LIDCIPIREN
-319 EVIGA
+319 EDIIGA
-324 AAILHNREEYTK
+324 VAILHNREEYTK

-353 NNHDFTNKLHVILGL
+353 NNHDFTNKLHVIMGL
-368 IQMEMYD
+368 IQMEMYN

-389 ETISKIMSVVDEPSI
+389 ETIRKIMSVVDEPSI

-419 IKFVLNGE
+419 IKFILSEE
-427 SHYSKTDFVLPSE
+427 SHYSKTDLYLPPE
-440 LLVTVIGNLIENAY
+440 LMVTVIGNLI
-454 EAMNI
+454 
-459 KDNAI
+459 DNAFDAMDRKDI
-464 SKQNELHFG
+464 DRQKELNFG
-473 IYSRPDA
+473 IYSREDA
-480 VMITVDD
+480 LLITIDD

-493 KSNFEHI
+493 KDNVEHI

-519 KEMVEGIGGKITVE
+519 KEMVEAIGGKITVE
-533 SQENVGTSF
+533 SQENMGTSF
-542 TDSFSK
+542 TVSISK
-548 EDLGGALCTRF
+548 

>member
-1 MDIKRKKRNPQRTVS
+1 MKIKKSLKNHHKTIS
-16 MNNIHKKIFC
+16 IKNIYRRIFI
-26 TQLILIITLALFL
+26 TQLVLIVTLALFL

-47 IHFEVQKRDQNLQ
+47 IHFEVEKRDQNLQ

-66 ANSPLI
+66 ASSPLI
-72 DEKIENPDD
+72 DDKIANPDD
-81 EKTTNTLNE
+81 KKTTELLNE
-90 YLDSLKFSLDNIDAI
+90 YLDSLKISLDNIDVI
-105 SFVSRDNI
+105 SFVSRENI

-119 HDLIGTEYD
+119 HELIGTEYD
-128 GTVPEFEKNLKEY
+128 GAIPEFEKVSKEY
-141 YTANETGPSGSQR
+141 YTSNETGPSGSQR

-160 YDKSGNYTGF
+160 YDKNGNYTGF
-170 VMAILL
+170 VMTILL

-186 ILLIFAL
+186 ILFIFAL
-193 ITIAAILMELI
+193 ITIAAILIELI
-204 ISAELSNS
+204 ISAELSSS

-223 VFSAMFQIRD
+223 VFSAMFQVRD

-249 GIVQFANRSA
+249 GVVQFANRSA

-265 RRSDELINIPFSDC
+265 KKAKELINTPFTDC
-279 CNDSFIKNVI
+279 CNDGFIKNVI
-289 STGQKEFNIQ
+289 STGEKEFNIQ
-299 EQSIDNTNV
+299 EQSIDNSNV
-308 LIDCVPIKEEN
+308 LIDCIPIREKDDI
-319 EVIGA
+319 IGA
-324 AAILHNREEYTK
+324 VAILHNREEYTK

-353 NNHDFTNKLHVILGL
+353 NNHDFTNKLHVIMGL

-375 EAVSYIENISIVQR
+375 DAVSYIENISIVQR

-419 IKFVLNGE
+419 IKFILNDG
-427 SHYSKTDFVLPSE
+427 SHYSKTDLLLPSE
-440 LLVTVIGNLIENAY
+440 LMVTVIGNLIDNAF
-454 EAMNI
+454 EAINI
-459 KDNAI
+459 KDI
-464 SKQNELHFG
+464 QRQKELRFG
-473 IYSRPDA
+473 IYSRENA
-480 VMITVDD
+480 LLITVED

-493 KSNFEHI
+493 KDNLEHI
-500 FDNGFSTKGE
+500 YDNGFSTKGE

-519 KEMVEGIGGKITVE
+519 KEMVEAIGGKITVE

-542 TDSFSK
+542 TVIFQNKS
-548 EDLGGALCTRF
+548 